1 MVIAVVLTIGDY
13 PPFQPGDAM
22 VGVGYISIYTTLASS
37 LMFTIGDYLIRSD
50 YERTA
55 GHKPVPAS
63 AELNGHD
70 SDARPLLLQQQHST
84 VAADGDGA
92 VELAPLEAGLH
103 EPAAAAT
110 EGDHAANGGARTYH
124 LQARGSSAAMLLPR
138 AEASAPEAD
147 ADEDAAHSQS
157 SGHDAGLENG
167 AAGGAVPRGKRRYT
181 LPAIPW
187 PAWLRE
193 PCERAA
199 AKCAPVTRVLRK
211 LITPPNVAVLC
222 GLVIGSIPAVREL
235 LLPPSATGS
244 ARAQAP
250 LKFLYD
256 TLTMLGNAAVPLGL
270 MNLGASLAKLKMG
283 GPLSRK
289 LVAVVTATRL
299 LVMPAIGL
307 GLVYLLADVIQVP
320 QLVESPML
328 QFVLVM
334 ETCVPTATF
343 VLILSQLHGSDGRNI
358 ATLLLT
364 QYIFLLVTASAFIF
378 VTIQIIQP

>member
-13 PPFQPGDAM
+13 PPFQPGDAT

-50 YERTA
+50 NEGAAAR
-55 GHKPVPAS
+55 KPMAAS

-70 SDARPLLLQQQHST
+70 SDARPLLLQQQHNA
-84 VAADGDGA
+84 VATDGDGA
-92 VELAPLEAGLH
+92 VELAPLEADLH
-103 EPAAAAT
+103 EPAAVAADGIHAT
-110 EGDHAANGGARTYH
+110 NGDAPKYH
-124 LQARGSSAAMLLPR
+124 LQARGSSAARLLPR
-138 AEASAPEAD
+138 EVAHAPEAN
-147 ADEDAAHSQS
+147 ADDDAHSQS
-157 SGHDAGLENG
+157 SGHDADLENG
-167 AAGGAVPRGKRRYT
+167 AVGTAVPSGKSHYK
-181 LPAIPW
+181 LPTIPW

-193 PCERAA
+193 PYQRTA

-211 LITPPNVAVLC
+211 LVTPPNIAVLC

-244 ARAQAP
+244 ARSQAP

-289 LVAVVTATRL
+289 LVAVVTVTRL

-307 GLVYLLADVIQVP
+307 GIVYLLADVIQVP

-343 VLILSQLHGSDGRNI
+343 VLILSQLHGSDGRNV

-378 VTIQIIQP
+378 ATIQIIQV

>member
-22 VGVGYISIYTTLASS
+22 VGVGYVSIYTTLASS

-50 YERTA
+50 YEGAAAR
-55 GHKPVPAS
+55 KPMVAS

-70 SDARPLLLQQQHST
+70 SDARPLLLQQQHHA
-84 VAADGDGA
+84 VAADGDGT
-92 VELAPLEAGLH
+92 VELAPLEADLH
-103 EPAAAAT
+103 EPAAVAADGSHVT
-110 EGDHAANGGARTYH
+110 NGDAPKYH

-138 AEASAPEAD
+138 EDAHAPEAN
-147 ADEDAAHSQS
+147 ADDDAHSQS
-157 SGHDAGLENG
+157 SGHDADLENG
-167 AAGGAVPRGKRRYT
+167 AVSAAVPSGKSHYR

-193 PCERAA
+193 PYQRTS

-211 LITPPNVAVLC
+211 LVTPPNIAVLC

-244 ARAQAP
+244 ARSQAP

-289 LVAVVTATRL
+289 LVAIVTVTRL

-307 GLVYLLADVIQVP
+307 GIVYLLADIIKVP

-343 VLILSQLHGSDGRNI
+343 VLILSQLHGSDGRNV

-378 VTIQIIQP
+378 ATIQIIQV